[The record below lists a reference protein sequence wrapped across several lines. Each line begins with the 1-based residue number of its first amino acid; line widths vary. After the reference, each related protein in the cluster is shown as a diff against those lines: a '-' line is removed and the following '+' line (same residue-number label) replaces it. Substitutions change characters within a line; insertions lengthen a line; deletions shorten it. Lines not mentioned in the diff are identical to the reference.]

1 MAGVANHNTSKVVM
15 DMTDKNKDQP
25 RTKEISPIPQLDG
38 ICESQ
43 KNETREIFSFK
54 SDFAEED
61 VENCIDE
68 IFKNTN
74 VSSAKIILKDQ
85 LRPSS
90 ADYLYTLELK
100 IDNGI
105 IQKASFSWPQMSSS
119 QKDVFKNLK
128 RIF

>member
-1 MAGVANHNTSKVVM
+1 MSA
-15 DMTDKNKDQP
+15 KDA
-25 RTKEISPIPQLDG
+25 KKDSNEIRPIPQLDG
-38 ICESQ
+38 ICESESQ

-105 IQKASFSWPQMSSS
+105 IQKASFTCIVPILCT
-119 QKDVFKNLK
+119 K
-128 RIF
+128 